1 MVVVGVMLVAIGV
14 PAIIMVAWSTVSVW
28 VGEAVVESSLDVRE
42 DIDPIVPGVGC
53 RCCCSRCDG
62 TLSKS
67 D

>member
-42 DIDPIVPGVGC
+42 DIEPIVPG
-53 RCCCSRCDG
+53 SRLPLLLL
-62 TLSKS
+62 TVAMRL
-67 D
+67 